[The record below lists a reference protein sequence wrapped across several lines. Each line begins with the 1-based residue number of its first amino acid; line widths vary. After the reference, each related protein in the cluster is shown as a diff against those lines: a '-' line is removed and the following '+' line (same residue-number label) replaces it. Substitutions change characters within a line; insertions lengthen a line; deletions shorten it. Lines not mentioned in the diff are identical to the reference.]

1 MQRLK
6 RRLPNLNALVCFEA
20 SGRYLSF
27 TKAADELCVTQ
38 GAISRQIRELEN
50 ALGVS
55 LFRRRHRSV
64 ELTDDGRRYHHAVTV
79 ALEHLADATGDLV
92 SKSAARRVT
101 VAATTAI
108 SAYWLM
114 PRLPN
119 LNARFPD
126 IEVQI
131 LASDTDLSTRE
142 DAFDIGIQFG
152 HGRWPEFNPMFLC
165 VGEVVPVCS
174 PKFLGDK
181 GPFPKPEDLLAQPL
195 VHLDDERVDWVSWP
209 AWFRIMGVEETCPAP
224 ALRVNNYTLMN
235 KAVFEGNG
243 IALGMVP
250 LLDEQFERDWLTI
263 ACDFRMRTAFSFYLL
278 AANPDRMTPDCR
290 IVRDWIVEQF
300 RT

>member
-6 RRLPNLNALVCFEA
+6 RQLPNLNALVCFEA

-27 TKAADELCVTQ
+27 TKATDELCVTQ
-38 GAISRQIRELEN
+38 GAISRQIRELETT
-50 ALGVS
+50 LGIS
-55 LFRRRHRSV
+55 LFRRGHRSV

-92 SKSAARRVT
+92 AKPAARQVT
-101 VAATTAI
+101 VAATAAI
-108 SAYWLM
+108 SIYWLM
-114 PRLPN
+114 PRLPD

-126 IEVQI
+126 IEVQV
-131 LASDTDLSTRE
+131 LASDSDLSSQE

-152 HGRWPEFNPMFLC
+152 HGRWPGLETYI
-165 VGEVVPVCS
+165 PVCRRS
-174 PKFLGDK
+174 CSRVQSLISCKQGALQK
-181 GPFPKPEDLLAQPL
+181 AEDLLTQPL

-209 AWFRIMGVEETCPAP
+209 AWFRTMGVKEPCPPP

-243 IALGMVP
+243 IALGMAP

-263 ACDFRMRTAFSFYLL
+263 ACDYRMRTAFNFYLL
-278 AANPDRMTPDCR
+278 VSNPDQMTPDGR
-290 IVRDWIVEQF
+290 IVRDWIVDQF
-300 RT
+300 RA